1 MKIFDSSEILDL
13 LREAGDSQYS
23 GEPVSQIEHAWQCG
37 QLALQAGASAPLQ
50 LASWLHD
57 IGHLMVGWA
66 GTPTLRGEDDE
77 HEAQGARLLMDLW
90 GTAVAEPVRLHVAAK
105 RYLVTKNP
113 AYFEKLSEDSLR
125 SLQLQGGVMT
135 HVQLLQFES
144 SAYARDTLQLR
155 VWDDQGKVSGWF
167 APSKAQA
174 LQQLEG
180 LMRSVPRATA

>member
-1 MKIFDSSEILDL
+1 MNSINPREILNL
-13 LREAGDSQYS
+13 LRDTGDAQYS
-23 GEPVSQIEHAWQCG
+23 GEPVSQMEHAWQCG

-77 HEAQGARLLMDLW
+77 HEAQGALLLMRLW
-90 GTAVAEPVRLHVAAK
+90 GSAVAEPVRLHVAAK

-113 AYFEKLSEDSLR
+113 AYIEKLSEDSLR
-125 SLQLQGGVMT
+125 SLQLQGGMMT
-135 HVQLLQFES
+135 HAQLLQFES
-144 SAYARDTLQLR
+144 SAYARDALQLR

-180 LMRSVPRATA
+180 LMRLVSGVTA